1 MGARQRHHPPAATA
15 EQPKSSSSRA
25 QLPMAGRS
33 REDPGRARG
42 RESSPRGCGMKRQQV
57 LGRNHSSLFLP
68 PPEAP
73 GSVSGRGRREAAGW
87 GRAGRWGDP
96 RAPAW
101 RGPGTSGAE
110 EAPGP

>member
-15 EQPKSSSSRA
+15 EQPQSSSSRA

-57 LGRNHSSLFLP
+57 LGRNQGSFISSSSWGAWFGQWAG
-68 PPEAP
+68 AP
-73 GSVSGRGRREAAGW
+73 GSRGLGP
-87 GRAGRWGDP
+87 RWEVG
-96 RAPAW
+96 
-101 RGPGTSGAE
+101 
-110 EAPGP
+110 